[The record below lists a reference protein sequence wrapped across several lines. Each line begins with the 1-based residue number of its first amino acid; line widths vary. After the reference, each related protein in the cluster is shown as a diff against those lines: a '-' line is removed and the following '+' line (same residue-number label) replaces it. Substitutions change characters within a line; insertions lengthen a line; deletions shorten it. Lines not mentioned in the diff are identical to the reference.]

1 MELVILHMSRG
12 RGGRPRAYRED
23 ISCPACGSHHVV
35 KCGKPRGKQRMLCRD
50 CGKYFMLNALYHHH
64 PKALKEKALKM
75 YSNGMSMRAI
85 SRTLNIPL
93 GTIFSWIKRYGRAMF
108 MRLEQLWLK
117 AREHN
122 ESVTRVVDEMWTYL
136 FKRDKGFYKWVFTI
150 FDYTRRGLYVTFW
163 VGNRDEGTFGMAEC
177 FTAPG
182 GRWVSDG
189 YDVYLR
195 LKDHTIVSPVNPNES
210 FHSSLRDRLVRFKRA
225 TKAVNRSVKM
235 MLYSIA
241 LVLFEKGLIPEFVAE

>member
-1 MELVILHMSRG
+1 MEFVILRMG

-64 PKALKEKALKM
+64 PKTLKEKALKM

-108 MRLEQLWLK
+108 MRLEHLWLK

-122 ESVTRVVDEMWTYL
+122 ESITRVVGD
-136 FKRDKGFYKWVFTI
+136 
-150 FDYTRRGLYVTFW
+150 
-163 VGNRDEGTFGMAEC
+163 RDEGTFGMAEC

-182 GRWVSDG
+182 GRWVSDI
-189 YDVYLR
+189 YLR
-195 LKDHTIVSPVNPNES
+195 SKDHTIVSPVNPNES
-210 FHSSLRDRLVRFKRA
+210 FHSSLRDRLVRFKRT